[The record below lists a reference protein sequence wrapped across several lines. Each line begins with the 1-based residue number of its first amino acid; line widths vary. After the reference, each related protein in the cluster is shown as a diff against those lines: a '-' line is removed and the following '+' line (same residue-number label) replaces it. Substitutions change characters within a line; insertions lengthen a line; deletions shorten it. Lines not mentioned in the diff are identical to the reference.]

1 MACALLLL
9 KAWRYG
15 VEYPECRRRS
25 AVERRHEAG
34 LPVACRPLH
43 ALLPAAAVASLPP
56 VGELDLAKLM
66 NVLRSDVFAQW
77 AAPRLRSLL
86 LGLGGCALGGGL
98 TTLAVAAPHLAHF
111 VRPLAELCGVVGA
124 ALFVPRLLLCLSEA
138 VREDWLAES
147 LGSDH
152 GWLSGPMGGDAS
164 WVGSVLLL
172 FTGFWVACRGGD
184 YKSKYDGGGDALA
197 SAIELTAAYL
207 LTYLGAAGLAMLE
220 LLVKREPPTA
230 VAASGA
236 AHTSTL
242 ASPPPS
248 PPAAAD
254 AAAADASTADAA
266 GDDDD
271 APASASA
278 SASADANADA
288 AADADAD
295 ADVSGAQ
302 AKAVHRALSRRL
314 TQSLAAAAAAA
325 LPQAPS
331 FEDAYAVL
339 PA

>member
-43 ALLPAAAVASLPP
+43 ALLPAAAVASLP

-66 NVLRSDVFAQW
+66 QVLRSDVFAQW

-111 VRPLAELCGVVGA
+111 VRPLAELCGVAGT

-138 VREDWLAES
+138 VREDWLAER

-172 FTGFWVACRGGD
+172 FTGFWVACRGGH

-220 LLVKREPPTA
+220 LLVKRAPPTA

-248 PPAAAD
+248 PAAAAD
-254 AAAADASTADAA
+254 AAAADASTADA
-266 GDDDD
+266 GGGDDD
-271 APASASA
+271 APASA

-288 AADADAD
+288 N

-302 AKAVHRALSRRL
+302 AKAARR
-314 TQSLAAAAAAA
+314 AAAAAAA
-325 LPQAPS
+325 AVLPQAPW

>member
-1 MACALLLL
+1 MLLLLGALVSCVAVLMACALLLL
-9 KAWRYG
+9 TAWRHG
-15 VEYPECRRRS
+15 EKQPECRKRS

-34 LPVACRPLH
+34 LPVARRPLL

-56 VGELDLAKLM
+56 AGELDLAKLM
-66 NVLRSDVFAQW
+66 GVLRSDLFAQW

-98 TTLAVAAPHLAHF
+98 TSLAVAAPHLAHF
-111 VRPLAELCGVVGA
+111 ARPLGELCGVAGA
-124 ALFVPRLLLCLSEA
+124 ALFVPRLLLCLGEV

-147 LGSDH
+147 FGSAD
-152 GWLSGPMGGDAS
+152 GWLAGPMGADAS
-164 WVGSVLLL
+164 LVGSALRL
-172 FTGFWVACRGGD
+172 FTGFWLACRGGD
-184 YKSKYDGGGDALA
+184 YKSKYGGGGDAVA
-197 SAIELTAAYL
+197 AAIELTAAYL

-220 LLVKREPPTA
+220 LLRTREPPTA

-254 AAAADASTADAA
+254 AAD
-266 GDDDD
+266 DDDD
-271 APASASA
+271 AGA
-278 SASADANADA
+278 ADA
-288 AADADAD
+288 AADDDDAGAADAAVADAD
-295 ADVSGAQ
+295 AAVVGAQ
-302 AKAVHRALSRRL
+302 AKAARR
-314 TQSLAAAAAAA
+314 AAAAAA

-331 FEDAYAVL
+331 FEDAHAVL